1 MSETQPNWVQAD
13 DEDMRELAEREEQ
26 EGEPPGP
33 MIPGIRI
40 KGVLAR
46 DLPAFAD
53 ELHRQG
59 GARRVY
65 NPGWGFIQAQ
75 AEEQAQKQRA
85 AEAQEERKAL
95 LAAVALE
102 LARQGIN
109 PDVTAPYT
117 PVIVAAAPEGG
128 KGLGTMAVALETC
141 PTCGKWM
148 IHPRHSNA
156 DLYDHNAPAD
166 QIHRAGWVLRSD
178 ATVNKHTICQDCKL
192 GGKAIVVCSLCNQ
205 SRPTTEI
212 EDVIG
217 SIERSY
223 LCTHCYQTMPAAAW
237 DRKKGELEREHQ
249 WEDDEDWH

>member
-1 MSETQPNWVQAD
+1 MSDTEQNWKQAD
-13 DEDMRELAEREEQ
+13 DDDMMELAEAKRHEHK
-26 EGEPPGP
+26 PSGP
-33 MIPGIRI
+33 MTPDLTI
-40 KGVLAR
+40 KGVTAR
-46 DLPAFAD
+46 DLPAFAN

-59 GARRVY
+59 ATRRVY
-65 NPGWGFIQAQ
+65 NPGWAFIQAQ
-75 AEEQAQKQRA
+75 AEETAQKQRA
-85 AEAQEERKAL
+85 AKMQEERKAV

-109 PDVTAPYT
+109 SDVTAPYT
-117 PVIVAAAPEGG
+117 PVIIAAAPEGG

-156 DLYDHNAPAD
+156 DLYNHNAPAD

-178 ATVNKHTICQDCKL
+178 ARVNNHTICQDCKL

-212 EDVIG
+212 QEAIG
-217 SIERSY
+217 SFGTSY
-223 LCTHCYQTMPAAAW
+223 LCNHCYQTMPAATW
-237 DRKKGELEREHQ
+237 DRKKEELEREHRY
-249 WEDDEDWH
+249 DDEPDWS